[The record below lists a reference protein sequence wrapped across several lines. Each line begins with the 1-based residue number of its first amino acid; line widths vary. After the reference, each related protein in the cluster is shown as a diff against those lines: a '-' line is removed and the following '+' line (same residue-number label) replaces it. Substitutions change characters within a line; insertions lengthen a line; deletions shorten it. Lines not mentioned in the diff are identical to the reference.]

1 MVAKIK
7 KVYSKIKNLRRDF
20 INKVASFI
28 ARNYEYVVLED
39 LNVKGMMSNHK
50 LASSLADIS
59 FGMMRER
66 IIKKVEFNEG
76 TIVKAD
82 RFYPSSKKCCK
93 CGAIKQE
100 LKLSERIYNCSSCG
114 NTIDRDIQ
122 ASLNLFNLI
131 EKNGVANAVKSPE
144 LRSILADLEKNQLAN
159 LVMKA

>member
-1 MVAKIK
+1 
-7 KVYSKIKNLRRDF
+7 
-20 INKVASFI
+20 
-28 ARNYEYVVLED
+28 
-39 LNVKGMMSNHK
+39 
-50 LASSLADIS
+50 
-59 FGMMRER
+59 MMRER

-93 CGAIKQE
+93 CGAIKQQ
-100 LKLSERIYNCSSCG
+100 LKLSERIYSCSSCG

-122 ASLNLFNLI
+122 ASLNLLNLI